1 MAEHT
6 YSVSGA
12 QSQLPRLVRE
22 AEQGYTAAI
31 RRRDETVA
39 FLISKARLEAIVE
52 TMEILGS
59 PDAMAAIDAYRA
71 GKTKMHPL
79 SALDS

>member
-1 MAEHT
+1 MEEHT

-12 QSQLPRLVRE
+12 QAQLPRLVRE
-22 AEQGYTAAI
+22 AEQGYTSAI

-52 TMEILGS
+52 TMEILGNS
-59 PDAMAAIDAYRA
+59 DSMEAIEAYRS
-71 GKTKMHPL
+71 GKAKLLPL
-79 SALDS
+79 SALDR